1 MQRWPVRNFAVTCN
15 PGNLK
20 STICNL
26 KLRAEPTVAT
36 ASPELEELKISDWRF
51 QIGKPLQSRNPGKM
65 PFFAIF
71 APPLR
76 SSRLKAF

>member
-36 ASPELEELKISDWRF
+36 ASPEPEELQISD
-51 QIGKPLQSRNPGKM
+51 
-65 PFFAIF
+65 
-71 APPLR
+71 
-76 SSRLKAF
+76 

>member
-1 MQRWPVRNFAVTCN
+1 MAVRNVAVTCN

-26 KLRAEPTVAT
+26 KLRAAYFCHNEPRARRI
-36 ASPELEELKISDWRF
+36 SDFRLKISDWKTSPV
-51 QIGKPLQSRNPGKM
+51 QKPGKA